1 MKNTIKE
8 NLKPLSK
15 EAVLHD
21 AKTKDVKSTTGGIMD
36 KWLKHFQDIFAM
48 KGITNINSM
57 FIYSADLPCYWNP
70 ETKTFMKCSRNPET
84 SEKGQHDRNGKPI
97 LYNKNA
103 VDRTIEPVTRRKVK
117 NFITNAEKYNVDWE
131 KAKTAKALKEA
142 NAVAK
147 ELLNQP
153 SKDRA
158 LCDEQVNNIVEYVK
172 NCPESELKNLLS
184 RLKTANINIHTKN
197 ATRMTTRA
205 TKKVA

>member
-1 MKNTIKE
+1 MKNSIKE

-15 EAVLHD
+15 EAALHD
-21 AKTKDVKSTTGGIMD
+21 SKTKDVKATSGGIMD
-36 KWLKHFQDIFAM
+36 KWLKHFQDIFTT

-57 FIYSADLPCYWNP
+57 FIISADLPCYWNP
-70 ETKTFMKCSRNPET
+70 ETKSFMKCSRNPET
-84 SEKGQHDRNGKPI
+84 SEKGQHDRNGKTI
-97 LYNKNA
+97 LYNINA
-103 VDRTIEPVTRRKVK
+103 IDRTIEPVTRRKVK
-117 NFITNAEKYNVDWE
+117 NFIKHAEKYNVDWV
-131 KAKTAKALKEA
+131 KAKSAKALKDA

-172 NCPESELKNLLS
+172 NCPESELKNLLP
-184 RLKTANINIHTKN
+184 RLKTASINIHTKN